1 MCSPT
6 HEELGLNG
14 MLMYAAL
21 WASRRERARRMKT
34 LFIPSSRARYQ
45 KGIRARSPQE
55 EGLFTVAH
63 HGLDVTT
70 GSLNVLKPMPE

>member
-1 MCSPT
+1 MK
-6 HEELGLNG
+6 
-14 MLMYAAL
+14 AL
-21 WASRRERARRMKT
+21 LIPFSRV
-34 LFIPSSRARYQ
+34 RYQ

-55 EGLFTVAH
+55 EGLFAVAH

>member
-1 MCSPT
+1 
-6 HEELGLNG
+6 
-14 MLMYAAL
+14 MLHQLMDTAY
-21 WASRRERARRMKT
+21 WDSCRERAHRMKA
-34 LFIPSSRARYQ
+34 LLIPFSRVRYQ

-55 EGLFTVAH
+55 EGLFAVAH